1 MRSVSRRKFNSRRE
15 STVELERV
23 EKGKSVSIKM
33 A

>member
-1 MRSVSRRKFNSRRE
+1 MRSVSRKFNSRRE